1 MRIAET
7 TFGAISRGYSFLK
20 RQQRD
25 WKVTMARTSLSLF
38 FYRMVFPYMSVYA
51 RELGATGTQ
60 LGIIN
65 SVGMGISGLVGPL
78 TGWLI
83 DRIGVKRIYLI
94 GIVLLAV
101 SYLVYGLLRVGQLLS
116 LLW

>member
-7 TFGAISRGYSFLK
+7 TSGVISRGYGFLK

-25 WKVTMARTSLSLF
+25 WKITVVRTNLNMF
-38 FYRMVFPYMSVYA
+38 VYRMVFPYLSVYT

-65 SVGMGISGLVGPL
+65 SVGMGASGLVSPFL
-78 TGWLI
+78 GWLI
-83 DRIGVKRIYLI
+83 DRSGVKRIYLI

-101 SYLVYGLLRVGQLLS
+101 SYLV
-116 LLW
+116 